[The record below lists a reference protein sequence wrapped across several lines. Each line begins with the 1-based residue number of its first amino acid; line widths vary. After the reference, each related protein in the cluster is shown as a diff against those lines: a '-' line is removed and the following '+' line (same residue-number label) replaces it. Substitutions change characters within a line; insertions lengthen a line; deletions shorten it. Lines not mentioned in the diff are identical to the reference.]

1 MKIKN
6 NKKFDG
12 RYYYIPQFD
21 CFREQDIL
29 IDTMSFNDNC
39 LYYTFVKRYKNS
51 MVTGEIMIPVDDN
64 NYNENDVIKI
74 MKESLGNLYDNKEH

>member
-12 RYYYIPQFD
+12 CYFDIPQFK
-21 CFREQDIL
+21 CFREQDIM
-29 IDTMSFNDNC
+29 IDNMSFDTDC
-39 LYYTFVKRYKNS
+39 LYYRFVKRYKNS

-64 NYNENDVIKI
+64 NYNENDIIKI
-74 MKESLGNLYDNKEH
+74 MKESLENLYDNKK